1 MKPPVETVRISS
13 RGREILIKI
22 KRNTGIDRWNEICR
36 VALCHSLANKSRP
49 PKAQK
54 SWDSAIEIE
63 WKTFSGELSDVLA
76 SAVLFRAKVDGIDVT
91 KKDGLSDYFRAHLER
106 GISAIQN
113 SKGIAGY
120 VEAMV
125 NSDAVRS

>member
-1 MKPPVETVRISS
+1 MKPPVETVRISN

-36 VALCHSLANKSRP
+36 VALCHSLSNKSRP

-54 SWDSAIEIE
+54 NWDSAVEIE
-63 WKTFSGELSDVLA
+63 WKTFAGDLSEVLA
-76 SAVLFRAKVDGIDVT
+76 SAVLFRAKLDGLDIT
-91 KKDGLSDYFRAHLER
+91 KKEGIADYFRSHLER

-113 SKGIAGY
+113 SKGISGY
-120 VEAMV
+120 VEAIV
-125 NSDAVRS
+125 ENDAVKS